1 MMILCVFLHQTL
13 DSPHQRALPEF
24 LYQASAEAYDYVPKI
39 WFGFIWHKDSSG
51 LTPLATS
58 TPIII
63 FLVMLKF
70 SIYLFIQRKIFCE
83 GETKNLLELFL

>member
-1 MMILCVFLHQTL
+1 MCFSAPNFGF
-13 DSPHQRALPEF
+13 SPSESFARIPVP
-24 LYQASAEAYDYVPKI
+24 SAHPYDYVPKI

-63 FLVMLKF
+63 FLVILKF
-70 SIYLFIQRKIFCE
+70 SIYLFIYPK
-83 GETKNLLELFL
+83 KNIL